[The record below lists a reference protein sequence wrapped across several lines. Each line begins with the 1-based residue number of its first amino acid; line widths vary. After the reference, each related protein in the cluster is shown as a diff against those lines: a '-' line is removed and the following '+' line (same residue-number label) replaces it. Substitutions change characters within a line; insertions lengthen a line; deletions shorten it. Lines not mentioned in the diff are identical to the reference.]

1 MKFQITSY
9 FILRRRLIKEYLK
22 FNGWRFRG
30 QDPPSKWRHILFIS
44 PAEGRVLKM
53 QNKWMQYLTSNP
65 SEWVDIGDTTKT
77 KELLV
82 KKHTV
87 LIRWNENAP
96 EELLK
101 EMLESA
107 RNHKVRISACAWDT
121 QRKAIKFHSQF
132 KPSFYFERDI
142 RYLNKF
148 FKYFKQI

>member
-1 MKFQITSY
+1 
-9 FILRRRLIKEYLK
+9 
-22 FNGWRFRG
+22 
-30 QDPPSKWRHILFIS
+30 
-44 PAEGRVLKM
+44 M